1 MEQGTI
7 STETHKYNR
16 VAYKG
21 KFIFWRIAAF
31 VMFAMWAAT
40 MVMFILEAK

>member
-1 MEQGTI
+1 MMEI
-7 STETHKYNR
+7 ETPKVNR

-31 VMFAMWAAT
+31 VMFAMWAGT
-40 MVMFILEAK
+40 MVMYVMEVGK

>member
-1 MEQGTI
+1 MMEI
-7 STETHKYNR
+7 ETHKVAR

-31 VMFAMWAAT
+31 VMFAMWAGT
-40 MVMFILEAK
+40 MVIFILEAK